1 MLNMN
6 EIEQEIEKLE
16 NSEYTTLNAC
26 KNLAILYIVR
36 DHYKK
41 SNSAPVAGMGGMDEM
56 MRSSLM
62 RQSEI

>member
-1 MLNMN
+1 MLDMN

-41 SNSAPVAGMGGMDEM
+41 SNPTPAMGMGGIDEM
-56 MRSSLM
+56 MRSPLM
-62 RQSEI
+62 RQPEI